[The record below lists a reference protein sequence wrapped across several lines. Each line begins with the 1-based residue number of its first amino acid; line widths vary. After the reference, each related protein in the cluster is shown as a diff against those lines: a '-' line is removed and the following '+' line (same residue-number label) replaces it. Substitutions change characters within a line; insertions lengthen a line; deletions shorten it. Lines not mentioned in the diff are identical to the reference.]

1 MNKKINKYD
10 IGLIVSI
17 IIISLFFILYGGRD
31 AVISNSKTAY
41 IYSNNKLVGEYVLT
55 DDYKDVVK
63 IESETGYNIMHI
75 EDGQIWIHEA
85 SCPDK
90 ICIYQ
95 GKISKNGEMIV
106 CIPNRMFIKIVDEND
121 EREIDF
127 IAD

>member
-121 EREIDF
+121 ESEIDF

>member
-55 DDYKDVVK
+55 DDYKDVVN

-75 EDGQIWIHEA
+75 ENGQIWIHEA
-85 SCPDK
+85 CCHNK

-121 EREIDF
+121 ESEIDF

>member
-55 DDYKDVVK
+55 DDYKDVVN

-75 EDGQIWIHEA
+75 ENGQIWIHEA

-106 CIPNRMFIKIVDEND
+106 CIPNRMFIKIVDEN
-121 EREIDF
+121 EESEIDF

>member
-55 DDYKDVVK
+55 DDYKDVVN

-75 EDGQIWIHEA
+75 ENGQIWIHEA
-85 SCPDK
+85 SCHNK

-121 EREIDF
+121 ESEIDF

>member
-1 MNKKINKYD
+1 
-10 IGLIVSI
+10 
-17 IIISLFFILYGGRD
+17 
-31 AVISNSKTAY
+31 
-41 IYSNNKLVGEYVLT
+41 
-55 DDYKDVVK
+55 
-63 IESETGYNIMHI
+63 MHI

-121 EREIDF
+121 ESEIDF

>member
-106 CIPNRMFIKIVDEND
+106 CIPNRMFIKIVDEN
-121 EREIDF
+121 EESEIDF